1 MSCSAIGCTNRH
13 SKGSALQFFR
23 FPLRDADRLKQ
34 WLRNVKRVNW
44 IPSDASRLCSMH
56 FVDNDFCMNEG
67 GQRRLKHTAV
77 PTIFN
82 TPPHLFIKLAIKRSL
97 CGVVDMSDSSLSPHL
112 LPDRGHSTGIPSVE
126 PHTAMTL
133 KSMMFV
139 SDQQWADRDRNI
151 RLDREQ
157 PSASLTKEEEEE
169 ICISP
174 EGKRLALK
182 QEPDASLLIPTS
194 QGRGHLLLS
203 HLSDEDE
210 TKDRK
215 QTSVGDGTEAE
226 SMESLHKNETH
237 SCNVAHSSNFLVF
250 HTYSLPLSESF
261 ECQMCGKDF
270 RSECRLNE
278 HVIIHTEVKPFSCD
292 TCGKSFRN
300 SSSLSA
306 HRRLHGGEE
315 PHSCTAC
322 GMCFRRRS
330 SLTVHT
336 RVHTGEKPNSC
347 KTCGEDFPFAS
358 TLNCHLRIH
367 TCDKPNLCHK
377 CGKRFCQ
384 KRQLM
389 LHTRVHAGERPYLC
403 KTCGLNFK
411 RSDSLKIHMRRHE
424 SEKPFS
430 CQRCG
435 KKFRARGC
443 LTTHTRKIHTEK
455 PYRCK
460 LRVEEFS
467 DRLAKHIRPHADN

>member
-1 MSCSAIGCTNRH
+1 MSTHLSPVYELYNPFFGV
-13 SKGSALQFFR
+13 KGSKFCITLLF
-23 FPLRDADRLKQ
+23 LRRKKMPI
-34 WLRNVKRVNW
+34 V
-44 IPSDASRLCSMH
+44 LCFH
-56 FVDNDFCMNEG
+56 QQG
-67 GQRRLKHTAV
+67 RRRLKHTAV

-112 LPDRGHSTGIPSVE
+112 LPADDRGHSTDIPAVE
-126 PHTAMTL
+126 PHTVMTL

-151 RLDREQ
+151 CLDQKQ
-157 PSASLTKEEEEE
+157 PSALLAKEEEEE

-174 EGKRLALK
+174 EGKHLVLK

-194 QGRGHLLLS
+194 QGRDFPLLS

-210 TKDRK
+210 KKDQK
-215 QTSVGDGTEAE
+215 QMSVGDGTEAE
-226 SMESLHKNETH
+226 SMESLHKNN

-250 HTYSLPLSESF
+250 HTYSLPLSEYF

-278 HVIIHTEVKPFSCD
+278 HMIIHTQVKPFCCD

-300 SSSLSA
+300 SSFLSA
-306 HRRLHGGEE
+306 HGRLHSGEK
-315 PHSCTAC
+315 PYSCKTC
-322 GMCFRRRS
+322 GKCFRRRS
-330 SLTVHT
+330 SLMVHT
-336 RVHTGEKPNSC
+336 RMHTGEKPDSC
-347 KTCGEDFPFAS
+347 KICGEDFPFAS
-358 TLNCHLRIH
+358 TLNGHRRIH
-367 TCDKPNLCHK
+367 MCDKPYLCHI

-384 KRQLM
+384 KTELM
-389 LHTRVHAGERPYLC
+389 HHTRVHTGERPYLC

-411 RSDSLKIHMRRHE
+411 CSNSLKIHVRRHM

-435 KKFRARGC
+435 KKFRARGS
-443 LTTHTRKIHTEK
+443 LTTHTRKIHMGEK
-455 PYRCK
+455 LYRCK
-460 LRVEEFS
+460 LRVEKFS
-467 DRLAKHIRPHADN
+467 DSLSKRIQPHTDN